1 MITSGLR
8 TPPHTHRFSGGVFG
22 DIFTM
27 QIIASYKNIIEA
39 LFEFNNKTRELD
51 DSFFIPMIKHV
62 IDRVSKQYSN
72 QDVQGELTTFA
83 LQLYTNTWL
92 IHAKESEP
100 DFDEAQEISD
110 AREAFLG
117 YYKSHYRVT

>member
-62 IDRVSKQYSN
+62 IDKASKQCSN

-92 IHAKESEP
+92 NYAKESES
-100 DFDEAQEISD
+100 DSDEEQEISD
-110 AREAFLG
+110 AREAFLD